1 MPNLHNSIVEFK
13 IAIQAL
19 YNERLAIDP
28 SLDRLEQAIMDAE
41 SRLKI
46 AKTHMEKEM
55 YQEIKK
61 SLTDTHIFAEEAY
74 GNYSPSVLTAIYELF
89 DLVGNLQ

>member
-1 MPNLHNSIVEFK
+1 
-13 IAIQAL
+13 
-19 YNERLAIDP
+19 
-28 SLDRLEQAIMDAE
+28 MDAE

-46 AKTHMEKEM
+46 SKPHMENET

-61 SLTDTHIFAEEAY
+61 SLTDSHIFAEEAY
-74 GNYSPSVLTAIYELF
+74 GNYSPSVLTAIDELF